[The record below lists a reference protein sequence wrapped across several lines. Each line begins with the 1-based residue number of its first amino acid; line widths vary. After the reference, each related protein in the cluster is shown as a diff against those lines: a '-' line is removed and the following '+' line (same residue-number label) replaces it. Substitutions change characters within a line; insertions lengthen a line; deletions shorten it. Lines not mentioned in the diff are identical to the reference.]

1 MSFFPDIPHMATT
14 ATATIK
20 SQKII
25 CESLQLEDPIIVSAN
40 PGRRN
45 IFFQSKERPATGED
59 KLTPILEPL
68 CLELLEKNINM
79 PLTLVYG
86 TLNTCAESF
95 LFFAN
100 RLGNNQYFPIGA
112 PSKSENRLFHQ
123 YHAEYPEHEKDRLI
137 RELINNTCKARV
149 LFVTVA
155 FGIGVDLPSIRQI
168 IHIGV
173 PRTMEEYFQEVGR
186 AGRDGLPAIAT
197 IHYNSYDVRVV
208 DPVMKDFVS
217 SSSCKRKLILNYFGH
232 DKETSLANHL
242 CCDNDA
248 AQCTCD
254 ECSESVLS
262 EQLSQSTLKTILPV
276 SIDEDYDDDVGVKLL
291 SISNSQK
298 DQVRHTLENFMES
311 LYFGPSCVGGVSLA
325 TGFTPYLIDKV
336 VEQCEQLISVEAVE
350 HSLPVFSKEN
360 AKIIFDI
367 VKKFSS

>member
-1 MSFFPDIPHMATT
+1 
-14 ATATIK
+14 
-20 SQKII
+20 
-25 CESLQLEDPIIVSAN
+25 
-40 PGRRN
+40 
-45 IFFQSKERPATGED
+45 
-59 KLTPILEPL
+59 
-68 CLELLEKNINM
+68 
-79 PLTLVYG
+79 
-86 TLNTCAESF
+86 
-95 LFFAN
+95 
-100 RLGNNQYFPIGA
+100 
-112 PSKSENRLFHQ
+112 
-123 YHAEYPEHEKDRLI
+123 
-137 RELINNTCKARV
+137 
-149 LFVTVA
+149 
-155 FGIGVDLPSIRQI
+155 
-168 IHIGV
+168 
-173 PRTMEEYFQEVGR
+173 
-186 AGRDGLPAIAT
+186 
-197 IHYNSYDVRVV
+197 
-208 DPVMKDFVS
+208 MKDFVS

-298 DQVRHTLENFMES
+298 DQIRHTLENFMES